1 MVKYPSEI
9 LTHLSPTDRHND
21 HYRYSVQDIMI
32 CTGTLVLLF
41 SLFLN
46 ERCGVYSWIPSASQV
61 LLSKR
66 STSMTECSIVKRQVS
81 STNPDHDRT
90 TPLQMARN
98 IRSNVLLSNSERS
111 VQFPATRRESF
122 NHLLTKSGGI
132 LSALTVL
139 TSTMNPTPAAAATA
153 SSSSVITP
161 EEIKRIQVGYEQ
173 ITYLLDHFEEE
184 TTVCR
189 ENGGECKRDAN
200 AIRKVLGLRSTTDP
214 LFQIEKVFAKFKN
227 LSLDDDVDV
236 DIEALYDAAEDWNSS
251 ISMSNSMAFIS
262 QFGEYNPG
270 GGKDE
275 VLKYLL
281 ESKKQVLFA
290 KDALQTIMVNLK
302 IPLSKD

>member
-1 MVKYPSEI
+1 M
-9 LTHLSPTDRHND
+9 
-21 HYRYSVQDIMI
+21 
-32 CTGTLVLLF
+32 
-41 SLFLN
+41 
-46 ERCGVYSWIPSASQV
+46 YSWIPSASQV

>member
-1 MVKYPSEI
+1 MTFTISVLSFFLVFISRTTNNVNGWIPV
-9 LTHLSPTDRHND
+9 LSPH
-21 HYRYSVQDIMI
+21 
-32 CTGTLVLLF
+32 
-41 SLFLN
+41 SL
-46 ERCGVYSWIPSASQV
+46 
-61 LLSKR
+61 LLSKQATTTGTTTALR
-66 STSMTECSIVKRQVS
+66 SSSP
-81 STNPDHDRT
+81 STNNDLET
-90 TPLQMARN
+90 TTVPSPTTRN
-98 IRSNVLLSNSERS
+98 NRSHLFGSHSSESSVLRN
-111 VQFPATRRESF
+111 PTTRRESLI
-122 NHLLTKSGGI
+122 HLLSQSGAVLTT
-132 LSALTVL
+132 LSVLT
-139 TSTMNPTPAAAATA
+139 TSTMNPKLAAATST
-153 SSSSVITP
+153 SSSSSIITP
-161 EEIKRIQVGYEQ
+161 EEIKRIQIGYEQ
-173 ITYLLDHFEEE
+173 INYLLDHFEEE

-227 LSLDDDVDV
+227 LNLDDGDPDV

-290 KDALQTIMVNLK
+290 KDALQTIMINLK
-302 IPLSKD
+302 IPLSST

>member
-1 MVKYPSEI
+1 MTFTISVLSFLLVFTTRTTINVNGWIPVSPHHALLLLKQTAVTTGTTTALRSSSLSTNNDLDTMTVPSPAIRNTRAHIFGSHPSE
-9 LTHLSPTDRHND
+9 S
-21 HYRYSVQDIMI
+21 S
-32 CTGTLVLLF
+32 VLLQT
-41 SLFLN
+41 
-46 ERCGVYSWIPSASQV
+46 P
-61 LLSKR
+61 
-66 STSMTECSIVKRQVS
+66 TS
-81 STNPDHDRT
+81 
-90 TPLQMARN
+90 
-98 IRSNVLLSNSERS
+98 
-111 VQFPATRRESF
+111 RRESLIRLLSQSGA
-122 NHLLTKSGGI
+122 LLTT
-132 LSALTVL
+132 LTVL
-139 TSTMNPTPAAAATA
+139 TTSSTMNPTIAAAAAAAAT
-153 SSSSVITP
+153 SSSSSSSSIITP
-161 EEIKRIQVGYEQ
+161 EEIKRIQIGYEQ
-173 ITYLLDHFEEE
+173 INYLLDHFEEE

-227 LSLDDDVDV
+227 LNLDDGDPDV

-290 KDALQTIMVNLK
+290 KDALQTIMINLK
-302 IPLSKD
+302 IPLSST